1 MRNCWE
7 FKKCGREPGGAK
19 VSDLG
24 ECPAAIEAR
33 LDGQNHGTKGGRMC
47 WIVKSTLCGN
57 QLQGDFYSKLGNCM
71 KCEFLKEVYK
81 EEGREFSYG
90 MKLWYELNGKG
101 KG

>member
-19 VSDLG
+19 VEELG
-24 ECPAAIEAR
+24 ECPAASSSW
-33 LDGQNHGTKGGRMC
+33 LDGQNRGTQGGRMC

-71 KCEFLKEVYK
+71 KCEFLKEVYR
-81 EEGREFSYG
+81 EEGRDFSYG
-90 MKLWYELNGKG
+90 MKLLYDKVGKG
-101 KG
+101 

>member
-7 FKKCGREPGGAK
+7 FKKCGREPGGSK
-19 VSDLG
+19 VSELG
-24 ECPAAIEAR
+24 ECPAATEIR

-47 WIVKSTLCGN
+47 WI
-57 QLQGDFYSKLGNCM
+57 M

-101 KG
+101 KE